1 MGSKKGSPGSELNTV
16 FCFFWPQNCMPP
28 TRELCSWPL
37 ETGHS
42 FDTQEVHFW
51 KLDCV
56 RLVNC
61 LKGESLGKI

>member
-1 MGSKKGSPGSELNTV
+1 MRSKKGSPGSELNSM

-42 FDTQEVHFW
+42 FDTQEVT
-51 KLDCV
+51 LLET
-56 RLVNC
+56 RLC
-61 LKGESLGKI
+61 QISQLPKG